1 MSIGKL
7 LAACGVA
14 LVTSSAHATV
24 IYTYEDPGV
33 LTSQVAG
40 AQTVD
45 FNDGS
50 CGAYVQ
56 CSGNVAIVSG
66 SQSGVYAT
74 PYGITDRYLTVG
86 NGSAT
91 LSLNGTYDY
100 FGLYWGSIDTYN
112 FLSFYLDNEIVRTF
126 SGSDLPPL
134 LADGNQVEST
144 SNRYLNFLF
153 SDGDVFNRIVMR
165 SDGYAFESDNH
176 AVRAVSVPEPGTLG
190 LLAAG
195 LLGVGLSRR
204 RRRAAAA

>member
-7 LAACGVA
+7 FAACGVA
-14 LVTSSAHATV
+14 IVTSSAHATV
-24 IYTYEDPGV
+24 IYTFEDANV
-33 LTSQVAG
+33 LTSQMAG
-40 AQTVD
+40 AQTID
-45 FNDGS
+45 FNDGT

-56 CSGNVAIVSG
+56 CTGTSAVVSG
-66 SQSGVYAT
+66 SVSGQYAT
-74 PYGITDRYLTVG
+74 PYGITDKYLTVG

-100 FGLYWGSIDTYN
+100 FGLFWGSIDAYN
-112 FLSFYLDNEIVRTF
+112 FLSFYLDDEIVRTF

-134 LADGNQVEST
+134 LANGNQVEWS

-153 SDGDVFNRIVMR
+153 NDGDVFNRIELR

-176 AVRAVSVPEPGTLG
+176 AIRAVSVPEPATLG
-190 LLAAG
+190 LLATG

-204 RRRAAAA
+204 RRRAAAV